1 MPKVVNLADA
11 GSKPVIHPN
20 FEEYMRF
27 NKYNKS
33 KENKPPTGG
42 LTVEVRDGNIEGAI
56 RIMKKKLQ
64 NDNFFDELRS
74 RTYFESKGT
83 KRREAKKAAT
93 RRSKRNIE
101 KTKEKRDY

>member
-1 MPKVVNLADA
+1 
-11 GSKPVIHPN
+11 
-20 FEEYMRF
+20 MRF

-64 NDNFFDELRS
+64 NDNFFEELRS
-74 RTYFESKGT
+74 RTHFESKST
-83 KRREAKKAAT
+83 KRRESRKAAT

-101 KTKEKRDY
+101 KSKEKRDY

>member
-1 MPKVVNLADA
+1 
-11 GSKPVIHPN
+11 
-20 FEEYMRF
+20 MRY
-27 NKYNKS
+27 NKYNNKRKEVS
-33 KENKPPTGG
+33 KPLGG
-42 LTVEVRDGNIEGAI
+42 LTVEVRDGNVEGAI